1 MIPPEMPDMASQSNS
16 PLGDR
21 TEEEQT
27 IVIGQS
33 VLSSARQDVLNQY
46 PILSS
51 KGVKPFYGLT
61 LPMMP
66 KQEFGRASR

>member
-33 VLSSARQDVLNQY
+33 VLSSARQDVLNQ
-46 PILSS
+46 
-51 KGVKPFYGLT
+51 
-61 LPMMP
+61 
-66 KQEFGRASR
+66 